1 MFGETGKDNMDSLVY
16 IFEEEEAFNAALDAG
31 MIPVGTLIVKTYDE
45 VEMAGGPFDDALSDV
60 SENAVQNK
68 VIKKQFDEIKKP
80 WEKIFY
86 TDSLKETGTIEQFK
100 NYNEYLILLG
110 AGEYLNTHYVPRI
123 VFETDKEREFIFMT
137 SYFYSSESHKM
148 STFAINSDGEYSV
161 GRGLSQNS
169 SASTVTVYA
178 K

>member
-1 MFGETGKDNMDSLVY
+1 MKNCIVKIANGVPVVFGETGKDDMDSPVY
-16 IFEEEEAFNAALDAG
+16 VFEEEEEFNNALNAG
-31 MIPVGTLIVKTYDE
+31 KIPVGTLIVKAYEEEET
-45 VEMAGGPFDDALSDV
+45 
-60 SENAVQNK
+60 AVGQS
-68 VIKKQFDEIKKP
+68 FEIQKP

-123 VFETDKEREFIFMT
+123 VLETDKEREFIFST
-137 SYFYSSESHKM
+137 SYFHSSDSHKM
-148 STFAINSDGEYSV
+148 STFSVNSGGEYSV
-161 GRGLSQNS
+161 GRGLPQNS
-169 SASTVTVYA
+169 SASTVTIYA